1 MCHLPCIADYNDLFS
16 PHANMLTRR
25 TRRKY
30 IPSYLSKSDARK
42 QRRSIRLGKDRP
54 KLKSAKSRRS
64 SWAVK
69 YERKYGRPVTDLPF
83 IHKNILRKPGVDGV
97 LAKGRAAYYTSG
109 SRPNQT
115 QHSWAYARLAS
126 VIMGGP
132 ARKVDKN
139 LWQRYKRK

>member
-1 MCHLPCIADYNDLFS
+1 
-16 PHANMLTRR
+16 MLSRR

-30 IPSYLSKSDARK
+30 IPSYLTAADAKR
-42 QRRSIRLGKDRP
+42 QRRSIRRGKNRP
-54 KLKSAKSRRS
+54 KLKSAKTRRS

-69 YERKYGRPVTDLPF
+69 YEKKYGRPVSDLGF
-83 IHKNILRKPGVDGV
+83 VYKNILSKAGVKKV
-97 LAKGRAAYYTSG
+97 LDKGRAAYYTSG

-132 ARKVDKN
+132 ARRVDKRIWN
-139 LWQRYKRK
+139 QHRIR

>member
-1 MCHLPCIADYNDLFS
+1 MAKTVRRRKSSL
-16 PHANMLTRR
+16 MTRR
-25 TRRKY
+25 VRRKY
-30 IPSYLSKSDARK
+30 VPSYLTKKDAAL
-42 QRRSIRLGKDRP
+42 QEASIRKGRDRP

-64 SWAVK
+64 SWAAK
-69 YERKYGRPVTDLPF
+69 FERKYGRKITDLEF
-83 IHKNILRKPGVDGV
+83 IRSEILRKPGIDGV

-132 ARKVDKN
+132 ARKVDKV
-139 LWQRYKRK
+139 LWKRYKV

>member
-1 MCHLPCIADYNDLFS
+1 
-16 PHANMLTRR
+16 MLTRR

-30 IPSYLSKSDARK
+30 IPNYLTKADARR

-54 KLKSAKSRRS
+54 KLKSAKTRRS

-69 YERKYGRPVTDLPF
+69 YENKYGRPITDLNF
-83 IHKNILRKPGVDGV
+83 VHKNILTRAGTKKV
-97 LAKGRAAYYTSG
+97 LDKGRAAYYTSG

-132 ARKVDKN
+132 ARKVDSKIWKQHN
-139 LWQRYKRK
+139 LLD